1 MVAGHLQVKKD
12 YYYMVLNLKDEQGRR
27 KSKWLPTGIPAGSK
41 KNEKKAQDMLLE
53 TRCNY
58 KEPVI
63 HTAVL
68 ATVRTSSTTLFAD
81 YMLSWLSIIKNSVEE
96 DTYAGYEMN
105 IKKRIVPYF
114 RKVGVTLGNL
124 TALDVE
130 QFYEYCFNTLNLK
143 GSTVQHF
150 HANIHKALKYAVKH
164 DLISAS
170 PMEKVERPKSQKFV
184 GSFYSV
190 TEVEQLF
197 EIAKGDP
204 VEFPILM
211 ATFYGLRRSEIM
223 GLRWQAIDFTGNTIM
238 IDHTVVQFRSDGKT
252 KVVQKDRTKNAS
264 SCRSLPL
271 VPQYRD
277 LLLRMQERQ
286 EQCRKLCGN
295 CYTESD
301 YIYVND
307 LGKPYQ
313 PNFVSQHFKALLN
326 KNQLR
331 AIRFHDLRHTCA
343 SLLLKNGVS
352 MKEIQAWLGHSD
364 FSTTANIYAHLDTAA
379 KSTSAARMSE
389 AFSISPGIQ
398 ANLWQ

>member
-1 MVAGHLQVKKD
+1 MVAGHLQIKKD
-12 YYYMVLNLKDEQGRR
+12 YYYMVLNLKDEQGHR
-27 KSKWLPTGIPAGSK
+27 KSKWLPTGIQAVGK

-53 TRCNY
+53 TRCSY
-58 KEPVI
+58 KESVI
-63 HTAVL
+63 RSAELESARMSNTI
-68 ATVRTSSTTLFAD
+68 LFAD
-81 YMLSWLSIIKNSVEE
+81 YMLNWLSIIKNSVEE
-96 DTYAGYEMN
+96 VTYAGYEGVVT
-105 IKKRIVPYF
+105 KRIVPYF
-114 RKVGVTLGNL
+114 RKMGITLGNL
-124 TALDVE
+124 TALDIE
-130 QFYEYCFNTLNLK
+130 RFYEYCFNTLGIK
-143 GSTVQHF
+143 GSTVQHY
-150 HANIHKALKYAVKH
+150 HANLHKALKYAVKH
-164 DLISAS
+164 NLIDSN

-190 TEVEQLF
+190 TELEQLF
-197 EIAKGDP
+197 QVAKGDT

-211 ATFYGLRRSEIM
+211 AAFYGLRRSEIM
-223 GLRWQAIDFTGNTIM
+223 GLRWQAIDFVGNTIM
-238 IDHTVVQFRSDGKT
+238 IDHTVVQFRSEGKT

-271 VPQYRD
+271 VPQYRE

-295 CYTESD
+295 CYIESD

-307 LGKPYQ
+307 LGAPYQ
-313 PNFVSQHFKALLN
+313 PNFVSQHFRALLE

-331 AIRFHDLRHTCA
+331 VIRFHDLRHTCA

-352 MKEIQAWLGHSD
+352 MKEIQEWLGHSN

-379 KSTSAARMSE
+379 KNTSAAKMTR

-398 ANLWQ
+398 ATI

>member
-1 MVAGHLQVKKD
+1 MVAGHLQIKKD
-12 YYYMVLNLKDEQGRR
+12 YYYMVLNLKDEQGHR
-27 KSKWLPTGIPAGSK
+27 KSKWLPTGIQAVGK

-53 TRCNY
+53 TRCSY
-58 KEPVI
+58 KESVI
-63 HTAVL
+63 RSAELESARMSNTI
-68 ATVRTSSTTLFAD
+68 LFAD
-81 YMLSWLSIIKNSVEE
+81 YMLNWLSIIKSSVEE
-96 DTYAGYEMN
+96 VTYAGYEGVVT
-105 IKKRIVPYF
+105 KRIVPYF
-114 RKVGVTLGNL
+114 RKMGITLGNL
-124 TALDVE
+124 TALDIE
-130 QFYEYCFNTLNLK
+130 RFYEYCFNTLELK
-143 GSTVQHF
+143 GSTVQHY
-150 HANIHKALKYAVKH
+150 HANLHKALKYAVKH
-164 DLISAS
+164 NLIDSN

-190 TEVEQLF
+190 TELEQLF
-197 EIAKGDP
+197 QVAKGDT

-211 ATFYGLRRSEIM
+211 AAFYGLRRSEIM
-223 GLRWQAIDFTGNTIM
+223 GLRWQAIDFVGNTIM
-238 IDHTVVQFRSDGKT
+238 IDHTVVQFRSEGKT

-271 VPQYRD
+271 VPQYRE

-295 CYTESD
+295 CYIESD

-307 LGKPYQ
+307 LGEPYQ
-313 PNFVSQHFKALLN
+313 PNFVSQHFRALLE

-331 AIRFHDLRHTCA
+331 VIRFHDLRHTCA

-352 MKEIQAWLGHSD
+352 MKEIQEWLGHSN

-379 KSTSAARMSE
+379 KNTSAAKMTR

-398 ANLWQ
+398 ATI